1 MVSEQE
7 GEIEFLKLLLS
18 SNIKFFPSVF
28 ILKDLEEERKQPEV
42 QSEHNIYELVRQ
54 TNEVSNKVTGFGGL
68 LVLFCFFL
76 PQLLMPG

>member
-1 MVSEQE
+1 M
-7 GEIEFLKLLLS
+7 
-18 SNIKFFPSVF
+18 F

-42 QSEHNIYELVRQ
+42 QNEHNIYELVKQ

-68 LVLFCFFL
+68 LVVLFCFL